1 MDELLS
7 EKEQIEAMR
16 SWWREN
22 GRWIISGLA
31 LGIALLLGFN
41 YWNSQKAR
49 EAVEASAAYESLLSE
64 VAAGDAEAARE
75 KAAELQ
81 ENYGSTAYAAQARL
95 AMAKLYMDKGRDED
109 AAAELRALVESDSTD
124 ATQAVM
130 VGRLRLAKILL
141 YQDKPQEAID
151 LLQGYRDTAFAGRY
165 SETLGDAYVALGQAD
180 DAREAYTVA
189 LADDPNAPT
198 VNRALVQ
205 MKINDLPRMPAP
217 AAEDMPGQAPAEAPV
232 EDAAAQDPVEGSPA
246 EVPAEDPI
254 EDEADAEAAQ

>member
-1 MDELLS
+1 VDELLS
-7 EKEQIEAMR
+7 EKEQIEALR

-22 GRWIISGLA
+22 GRFIIGGLA

-41 YWNSQKAR
+41 YWNKQKA
-49 EAVEASAAYESLLSE
+49 ENAVQASAAYEALLNE
-64 VAAGDAEAARE
+64 VANGNAEAAGE
-75 KAAELQ
+75 KASELQ
-81 ENYGSTAYAAQARL
+81 ESYGSTVYAAQARL

-109 AAAELRALVESDSTD
+109 AAAELRALVEGGDATD
-124 ATQAVM
+124 AEEAVM
-130 VGRLRLAKILL
+130 IGRLRLAKILL

-198 VNRALVQ
+198 VNRVLVQ
-205 MKINDLPRMPAP
+205 MKLNDLPKETV
-217 AAEDMPGQAPAEAPV
+217 AEAGELPSQTPAETSGGDSAADAPV
-232 EDAAAQDPVEGSPA
+232 EEPATDDANAGAAQ
-246 EVPAEDPI
+246 
-254 EDEADAEAAQ
+254 